1 MKKKCAVYNTA
12 NFIGKRWTILILLE
26 LFKGESKWKRYSE
39 LKKRLLNI
47 TPKILSSRL
56 KELIENGLVE
66 KKVEIKNLPIK
77 SKYRLTE
84 QGRDFINVIKN
95 MKRWSLKW
103 KENCKTCEETDCRDC
118 EF

>member
-1 MKKKCAVYNTA
+1 MRKKCAVYIAA

-26 LFKGESKWKRYSE
+26 LFKGKSKWKRYSE

-56 KELIENGLVE
+56 KELIQKGLVE
-66 KKVEIKNLPIK
+66 KKVEIKNLPIQT
-77 SKYRLTE
+77 KYKLTE
-84 QGRDFINVIKN
+84 QGMDFINIIRNIK
-95 MKRWSLKW
+95 KWSLKW
-103 KENCKTCEETDCRDC
+103 KGKCKNCEETDCKDC

>member
-1 MKKKCAVYNTA
+1 MREKCAVYNVA

-26 LFKGESKWKRYSE
+26 LFKGKSKWKRYSE

-56 KELIENGLVE
+56 KELIEKGLVE
-66 KKVEIKNLPIK
+66 KKVEIKNLPIQ
-77 SKYRLTE
+77 SRYRLTK
-84 QGRDFINVIKN
+84 QGEDFIIIIKN
-95 MKRWSLKW
+95 IKKWSLKW
-103 KENCKTCEETDCRDC
+103 KVNNKTCNGTDCKDC